1 MPVRFQQRRMK
12 GWQKPNAEARCVSR
26 PGRWGNPF
34 DWRTCG
40 GKARAVELHRAA
52 LLGDQAEA
60 RRALGY
66 DCAMVRRELRGRD
79 LGCYCATDSPCH
91 ADTLLEVANAEASE

>member
-1 MPVRFQQRRMK
+1 MRK
-12 GWQKPNAEARCVSR
+12 
-26 PGRWGNPF
+26 
-34 DWRTCG
+34 
-40 GKARAVELHRAA
+40 RAVSAGPGDGAIRLTGALAA
-52 LLGDQAEA
+52 ARRGQSSYTGRLLGDQAEA